1 VAVKRPSTRT
11 LQILRLCMTPQRY
24 IDLKKETKLSDA
36 GLYKKINE
44 LMKKGLLKK
53 LPDGRYVLTE
63 EGSRFLKELEVENL
77 LREALSKLGAAA
89 VKAELELM
97 LKLDQ
102 LDRRTAL
109 RNLYLGTRLIWRLI
123 MGFTRDPA
131 LRARAEEL
139 ASIVEEHVKKVL
151 SSPLPPI
158 RDPEYVKQLLELKLE
173 AAAGE
178 GPLAEI
184 QKARAEEA
192 RRTVEAEREGLLERA
207 ARQLAAVKLDSLTE
221 TERRLA
227 LEVSNLFEEVKKH
240 ISQIIDQTK

>member
-1 VAVKRPSTRT
+1 
-11 LQILRLCMTPQRY
+11 MTPQRY

-123 MGFTRDPA
+123 MGFTRDPV

-139 ASIVEEHVKKVL
+139 GSIVEEHVKKVL
-151 SSPLPPI
+151 SSQLPPI
-158 RDPEYVKQLLELKLE
+158 SDPDYVKWLHELK
-173 AAAGE
+173 A
-178 GPLAEI
+178 
-184 QKARAEEA
+184 KADFTFAKSIAEEA
-192 RRTVEAEREGLLERA
+192 RRTIEAEREGLLEHA
-207 ARQLAAVKLDSLTE
+207 AQQLAAVKLDSLTE
-221 TERRLA
+221 AERRLA
-227 LEVSNLFEEVKKH
+227 LEVSNLFEEVKKY
-240 ISQIIDQTK
+240 ISSIIEQTE

>member
-1 VAVKRPSTRT
+1 MLLKEAPHRFT
-11 LQILRLCMTPQRY
+11 
-24 IDLKKETKLSDA
+24 DLKEKTKMSSRSLSDA
-36 GLYKKINE
+36 LTRLSAGGFVE
-44 LMKKGLLKK
+44 R
-53 LPDGRYVLTE
+53 LPDGRYTLTE
-63 EGSRFLKELEVENL
+63 RGKELAEELEVENL
-77 LREALSKLGAAA
+77 LREALSKRGAAA
-89 VKAELELM
+89 VKAELEL
-97 LKLDQ
+97 LISLDQ

-109 RNLYLGTRLIWRLI
+109 RNLYLGMRLVWRLLA
-123 MGFTRDPA
+123 GFAYDPM

-139 ASIVEEHVKKVL
+139 ASVVEEHVKKVL

-192 RRTVEAEREGLLERA
+192 RSRIEAEREGLLERA